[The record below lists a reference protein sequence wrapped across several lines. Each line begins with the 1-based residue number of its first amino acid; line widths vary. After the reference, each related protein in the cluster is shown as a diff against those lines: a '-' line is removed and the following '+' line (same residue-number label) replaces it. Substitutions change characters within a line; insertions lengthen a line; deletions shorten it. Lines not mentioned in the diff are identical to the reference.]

1 LRGGNGDA
9 HQARGPL
16 QRGRVPVGYVRF
28 PPPPC
33 GPPNSLSP
41 CSPARRAWLGIC
53 TSTQRRRGDCKTRT
67 EEKTASSTQIARRE
81 ELGNSFCGRNKKKVK
96 IIREGTTAQ
105 CRRQRW
111 WSVGAWR
118 QPAAELGN
126 ATPFRI
132 SSTLKLVCSPHDP
145 SFSTFF
151 CVLVTSTARISY
163 IASFC
168 LSFLL
173 PD

>member
-1 LRGGNGDA
+1 MGTRTRHGGPCNAGACRWDTYASLHRRAGPRTLSLPAPQLGGLGWEYVLVHNGGAGTAKPERRRRRPAARRLRGGRSWGTVFVD
-9 HQARGPL
+9 
-16 QRGRVPVGYVRF
+16 
-28 PPPPC
+28 
-33 GPPNSLSP
+33 
-41 CSPARRAWLGIC
+41 GI
-53 TSTQRRRGDCKTRT
+53 
-67 EEKTASSTQIARRE
+67 
-81 ELGNSFCGRNKKKVK
+81 KKKVK